1 MSHHA
6 YSVPN
11 CSRTVGVFCLTH
23 KVQILNLPLLRLPLL
38 PAHQSLNHPDSFH
51 SDLGK
56 LDVLTLLPVWKPG
69 EYLRGCVRIVLSTSS
84 DMALSKMFIFL
95 LFLISWLFLADCCV
109 IIRTIVGWTWGYCWN
124 VPSMRNSLLLVKYN
138 IEVQEYT
145 ISRYNRDLW
154 LVWESAK
161 LDCNW
166 TKKNGKFLC
175 VCITQW
181 VI

>member
-1 MSHHA
+1 MHTQCQTASEQLVCFAWHTKYKSSICH
-6 YSVPN
+6 S
-11 CSRTVGVFCLTH
+11 S
-23 KVQILNLPLLRLPLL
+23 RLPLL
-38 PAHQSLNHPDSFH
+38 PVHQSLNHPDSFH